1 MGLTLRPAICNLISM
16 LTDEEAVLGYACVL
30 KNMIHLILLH
40 NKIEYDMPQSVKLTI
55 FIMKV
60 SLRNNDAASILTLS
74 RIAWIQRS
82 ERNSNTAKKI
92 LYGT

>member
-1 MGLTLRPAICNLISM
+1 M
-16 LTDEEAVLGYACVL
+16 LTDEEAVLGYVCVL

-60 SLRNNDAASILTLS
+60 SLRNNDAAPILKLL
-74 RIAWIQRS
+74 RIAWIQR
-82 ERNSNTAKKI
+82 
-92 LYGT
+92 